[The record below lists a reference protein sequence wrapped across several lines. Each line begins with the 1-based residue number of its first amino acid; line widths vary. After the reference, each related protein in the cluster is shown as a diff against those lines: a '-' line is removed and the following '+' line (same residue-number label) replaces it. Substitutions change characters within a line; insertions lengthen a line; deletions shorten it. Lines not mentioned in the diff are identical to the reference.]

1 MASLVVD
8 TEFRKHNTMT
18 VKLLYLVSHP
28 IQYQAPLLRQ
38 IATAEDIDL
47 FAKVSG
53 DYNPIHMDEEYAK
66 KTAFGQRIA
75 HGALTASYISG
86 ILGNDLPGP
95 GAIFT
100 HLEMRFRRPVFI
112 GDTVTARAEI
122 TEMFE
127 RGNRIT
133 LKITCLVNDK
143 AVVAGEAK
151 VMVPSK
157 EG

>member
-1 MASLVVD
+1 MSAKDGYKFEELSVG
-8 TEFRKHNTMT
+8 M
-18 VKLLYLVSHP
+18 SHETHHT
-28 IQYQAPLLRQ
+28 ISE
-38 IATAEDIDL
+38 EDIDL
-47 FAKVSG
+47 FARVSG
-53 DYNPIHMDEEYAK
+53 DFNPIHMDDEFAK
-66 KTAFGQRIA
+66 TTAFGKRIA

-86 ILGNDLPGP
+86 ILGNNLPGP

-127 RGNRIT
+127 RGNRVT

-143 AVVAGEAK
+143 PVVSGEAK
-151 VMVPSK
+151 VMVPGR
-157 EG
+157 EA